1 MFKIKNG
8 YKLELKAPETMKLF
22 SNIILKQQVGLWFYS
37 KDIGTDFG
45 GYISHGKAFKSFSYM
60 TKSIGSTAAVNGILG
75 GFCPIKM
82 YKYFLEIT

>member
-22 SNIILKQQVGLWFYS
+22 SKIILKQQVSLWFYS
-37 KDIGTDFG
+37 KDKETDFG
-45 GYISHGKAFKSFSYM
+45 AYISHAQAFKFLSYM
-60 TKSIGSTAAVNGILG
+60 TKLMGILG
-75 GFCPIKM
+75 DFCPIKM